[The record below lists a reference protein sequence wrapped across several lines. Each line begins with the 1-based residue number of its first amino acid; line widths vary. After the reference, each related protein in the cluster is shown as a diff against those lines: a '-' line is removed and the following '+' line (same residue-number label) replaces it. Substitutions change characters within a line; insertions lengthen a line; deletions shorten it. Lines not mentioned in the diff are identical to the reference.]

1 MKIVIDKVLD
11 ENIYFSTDYGMAKGI
26 WKGTNR
32 PIQKEYYVELDVDG
46 LYSYDNI
53 LVNNT
58 KEYQMRILDGKNQLT
73 LLLLEYDEDGCA
85 TFQLGDS
92 IIEIE
97 TAYDERFYALKDS
110 YIMLFAEKL
119 NVYDENLQI
128 DNNALIMYLLKD
140 IQNQTEQ

>member
-32 PIQKEYYVELDVDG
+32 PIQKEYYVELDIDG
-46 LYSYDNI
+46 LYSYDNVF
-53 LVNNT
+53 VNNT

-97 TAYDERFYALKDS
+97 TAYDERFYALKNS
-110 YIMLFAEKL
+110 FIMLFAEKL
-119 NVYDENLQI
+119 NVYDENLQV
-128 DNNALIMYLLKD
+128 DNNGLIMYLLKD
-140 IQNQTEQ
+140 IRNQTEQ

>member
-11 ENIYFSTDYGMAKGI
+11 KNIYFSTDYGMAKGI

-32 PIQKEYYVELDVDG
+32 PIQKEYCVELDIDG
-46 LYSYDNI
+46 LYSYDNVF
-53 LVNNT
+53 VNNT
-58 KEYQMRILDGKNQLT
+58 KEYQMRIFDGKNQLT

-97 TAYDERFYALKDS
+97 TAYDERFYALKNS
-110 YIMLFAEKL
+110 YITLFVEKL
-119 NVYDENLQI
+119 NVYDENLQV
-128 DNNALIMYLLKD
+128 DNNALFNYVSA
-140 IQNQTEQ
+140 

>member
-11 ENIYFSTDYGMAKGI
+11 KNIYFSTDYGMAKGI

-32 PIQKEYYVELDVDG
+32 PIQKEYCVELDIDG
-46 LYSYDNI
+46 LYSYDNVF
-53 LVNNT
+53 VNNT
-58 KEYQMRILDGKNQLT
+58 KEYQMRIFDGKNQLT

-97 TAYDERFYALKDS
+97 TAYDELFYALKNS
-110 YIMLFAEKL
+110 YITLFVEKL
-119 NVYDENLQI
+119 NVYDENLQV
-128 DNNALIMYLLKD
+128 DNNALIMYPFKD
-140 IQNQTEQ
+140 IRN

>member
-1 MKIVIDKVLD
+1 MKIFIDKVLD
-11 ENIYFSTDYGMAKGI
+11 ENIYFSTGYGKAKGI

-32 PIQKEYYVELDVDG
+32 PIQKEYYVELDIDE
-46 LYSYDNI
+46 LCNYDN
-53 LVNNT
+53 VFVSDT

-97 TAYDERFYALKDS
+97 TDFDERFYALKNS
-110 YIMLFAEKL
+110 FIMLFAEKL
-119 NVYDENLQI
+119 NVYDENL
-128 DNNALIMYLLKD
+128 
-140 IQNQTEQ
+140 

>member
-11 ENIYFSTDYGMAKGI
+11 KNIYFSTDYGMAKGI

-32 PIQKEYYVELDVDG
+32 PIQKEYCVELDIDG
-46 LYSYDNI
+46 LYSYDNVF
-53 LVNNT
+53 VNNT
-58 KEYQMRILDGKNQLT
+58 KEYQMRIFDGKNQLT

-97 TAYDERFYALKDS
+97 TAYERFYALKNS
-110 YIMLFAEKL
+110 YITLFVEKL
-119 NVYDENLQI
+119 NVYDENLQV
-128 DNNALIMYLLKD
+128 DNNALIMYPFKD
-140 IQNQTEQ
+140 IRN